1 MAVRPLRAAKTKEV
15 KDMSICRY
23 CGREF
28 EPRHKNQLD
37 CSSRCTKRLNF
48 SVTMERR
55 GKPIYY
61 KTCPKCG
68 LNFRSMS
75 DKREFC
81 FECLPSPNGRHK
93 DIEVKKPR
101 NRIRTI
107 NQINKA
113 ARKSGVSYGKYVAA
127 QNMKPLERRNR
138 VGLSEIQAGK
148 GD

>member
-28 EPRHKNQLD
+28 EPRHKNQLY

-55 GKPIYY
+55 GKAIYY

-81 FECLPSPNGRHK
+81 YECEIPRNA
-93 DIEVKKPR
+93 VKEKTPKVKTKR
-101 NRIRTI
+101 NRIKSI
-107 NQINKA
+107 NQVNKA

-138 VGLSEIQAGK
+138 VGL
-148 GD
+148 

>member
-1 MAVRPLRAAKTKEV
+1 MQRKGKTV
-15 KDMSICRY
+15 Y
-23 CGREF
+23 
-28 EPRHKNQLD
+28 
-37 CSSRCTKRLNF
+37 T
-48 SVTMERR
+48 
-55 GKPIYY
+55 

-68 LNFRSMS
+68 HNFMTS
-75 DKREFC
+75 DKLRDIC

-93 DIEVKKPR
+93 DVEARKPR
-101 NRIRTI
+101 KRIRTI

-138 VGLSEIQAGK
+138 VGLSEISEGK